1 MKVRE
6 YNLFVIKQEYFDIYK
21 NKPLFLF
28 DILKKLYNLKDN
40 FNYGITLYEQLCNKV
55 SVNTLKYYLNNRY
68 ELNNDEL
75 FYIDGSLIELRYS
88 RIILKSHDEYPKI
101 MEVFN
106 CYNKN
111 IFICDFNNNDYFW
124 LDIFSKNRI
133 LEAV

>member
-1 MKVRE
+1 MRE

-28 DILKKLYNLKDN
+28 DILKKLYSLKDN
-40 FNYGITLYEQLCNKV
+40 FNYGVTLYEQLCNKI
-55 SVNTLKYYLNNRY
+55 SVNTLKYYLNSRY
-68 ELNNDEL
+68 NLNNDDV
-75 FYIDGSLIELRYS
+75 FFIDGALIELRYS
-88 RIILKSHDEYPKI
+88 RIILKSRDNYPKI

-124 LDIFSKNRI
+124 LDIFSKNRV
-133 LEAV
+133 LESV